1 MMNRQRGKYKSQN
14 LIFSK
19 GSGYMIRE
27 RTWNEISQEWRKLK
41 FSLPHKVGKKGLS
54 LWFQDDFVGFQET
67 QDLHLDQIL
76 SYASYLKHFKVVKG

>member
-27 RTWNEISQEWRKLK
+27 RTWNEVSQESRKLK
-41 FSLPHKVGKKGLS
+41 LSLPHKVGKQVWS
-54 LWFQDDFVGFQET
+54 QDDFVGFQDT

-76 SYASYLKHFKVVKG
+76 SYAFCLKHFKVVKG